1 MTYYLDLFTPETW
14 KAFKDHGAK
23 ISGFREHQRKS
34 AERVKPGDLF
44 LCYLVRLSRWCGI
57 LQVKSTFFVDTAPI
71 FLDPDPFVV
80 RFRVEPKVVLEVDR
94 SIPILSQ
101 KFGLVSHSQKESK
114 CVHWV
119 GRNMPICARPLD
131 K

>member
-94 SIPILSQ
+94 SIPI
-101 KFGLVSHSQKESK
+101 F
-114 CVHWV
+114 
-119 GRNMPICARPLD
+119 
-131 K
+131 